1 MFEKYE
7 KPKPIEALADELEKI
22 TRSLSPS
29 SSMQLGEE
37 ALNSDAVVTLVHQI
51 GDICLNEKVHPAVA
65 MTAFQIL
72 FRASIALLGEE
83 EKHLLDTHLAE
94 FGIELLSISVL
105 KMVLGTSDKFKQE
118 EGKDTDIIL
127 DLLEKMGTDQ
137 KENM

>member
-1 MFEKYE
+1 
-7 KPKPIEALADELEKI
+7 
-22 TRSLSPS
+22 
-29 SSMQLGEE
+29 MQLGEE

-118 EGKDTDIIL
+118 EGKDTDIIWIYWKKWVPIRKRICDTQSSREL
-127 DLLEKMGTDQ
+127 SGPTCIFWTFTQSRRGTIQ
-137 KENM
+137 

>member
-51 GDICLNEKVHPAVA
+51 GDICLYEKVHPAVA

-105 KMVLGTSDKFKQE
+105 KMVLG
-118 EGKDTDIIL
+118 
-127 DLLEKMGTDQ
+127 
-137 KENM
+137 